1 MPPYEKHIF
10 VCTNERPEGHPR
22 GSCARRGG
30 FDVRLA
36 LVKELAAKGLRGKVR
51 ANKSGCL
58 DACELGVSVVVYP
71 EGVWYL
77 GVTPEDAD
85 EIIETS
91 ITGDGI
97 VERLAATPEDWER
110 LRSLRAAAEPAAR

>member
-10 VCTNERPEGHPR
+10 ICTNQRPEGHPR
-22 GSCARRGG
+22 GCCMDKGGMEVRVALARG
-30 FDVRLA
+30 
-36 LVKELAAKGLRGKVR
+36 LAARGLKGVVR

-71 EGVWYL
+71 EGLWYL

-97 VERLAATPEDWER
+97 VGRLAAKPEDWER

>member
-1 MPPYEKHIF
+1 MDKGGME
-10 VCTNERPEGHPR
+10 VRVALAR
-22 GSCARRGG
+22 G
-30 FDVRLA
+30 
-36 LVKELAAKGLRGKVR
+36 LAARGLKGVVR

-97 VERLAATPEDWER
+97 VGRLAAKPEDWER